1 MVWKGPR
8 EWKDVAGSVVQ
19 MMLGGVIGD
28 LIKIFRGWVFT
39 WSTLFCYCC
48 GYCTSFS
55 RTYLFVG
62 FFFHSSYYG
71 LADWVDVW
79 GVIFICYL
87 SWTLSGLTLAD
98 GSRAVKYIFIGLV
111 FCCINIF
118 GLLFFSCINILSHV
132 YCYLHHSVSCYCSFY
147 N

>member
-8 EWKDVAGSVVQ
+8 EWKDVAGPVVQ

-55 RTYLFVG
+55 RTYLFVD
-62 FFFHSSYYG
+62 FFFISHIMDWLIGWTYG
-71 LADWVDVW
+71 GLFLFAIYPGLFLA
-79 GVIFICYL
+79 
-87 SWTLSGLTLAD
+87 
-98 GSRAVKYIFIGLV
+98 
-111 FCCINIF
+111 
-118 GLLFFSCINILSHV
+118 
-132 YCYLHHSVSCYCSFY
+132 
-147 N
+147 